1 MAAGVYSVEMV
12 IQNML
17 LLLPGLKEQ
26 VWVGRP

>member
-1 MAAGVYSVEMV
+1 MAAGVYSLEMV